1 MPQPSRDEDERI
13 GAILSGAPRPASGVG
28 TTRLSREWLGL
39 KDLSH
44 YAAISERTLRS
55 WIYSPVDRLP
65 AAKVCGKVLVRRS
78 DFDAYLER
86 HWIKPLE
93 EVNLDAI
100 VKDVMKGITHGR

>member
-1 MPQPSRDEDERI
+1 MPQQQRDEDERDPP
-13 GAILSGAPRPASGVG
+13 ILSGAAPSTSRAS
-28 TTRLSREWLGL
+28 TTRSPREWLGL

-55 WIYSPVDRLP
+55 WIYSPVDPLP